1 MIVFLKINIMSTEH
15 SNLTDSNDH
24 GLDHLHS
31 QLHTMVTVVKQQL
44 DNAMEALNEGNIEQ
58 ALTVIDRNAEVKQFE
73 IKMDNEVLAT
83 IAQHNVDKAI
93 NLHAIIAT
101 SKIVAELEKMG
112 NEIVDFSE
120 FITVL
125 YDPGTSD
132 PNQNLLKDIIK
143 IGELVTANL
152 GKLLLVVANRD
163 SQLAYTLLQSDRDY
177 EQELQEGIKHQLE
190 LVVHNI
196 RMIRRALDI
205 LQMIKSLE
213 RCGEHCRN
221 IAEFMI
227 LMIDGVDV
235 RHAVAANSL
244 A

>member
-1 MIVFLKINIMSTEH
+1 
-15 SNLTDSNDH
+15 
-24 GLDHLHS
+24 
-31 QLHTMVTVVKQQL
+31 VVKQQL

-152 GKLLLVVANRD
+152 GKLLLIEIHSWHIPCCSPTEITSRNYRKA
-163 SQLAYTLLQSDRDY
+163 L
-177 EQELQEGIKHQLE
+177 
-190 LVVHNI
+190 NI
-196 RMIRRALDI
+196 NWSWWCIT
-205 LQMIKSLE
+205 S
-213 RCGEHCRN
+213 G
-221 IAEFMI
+221 
-227 LMIDGVDV
+227 
-235 RHAVAANSL
+235 
-244 A
+244 